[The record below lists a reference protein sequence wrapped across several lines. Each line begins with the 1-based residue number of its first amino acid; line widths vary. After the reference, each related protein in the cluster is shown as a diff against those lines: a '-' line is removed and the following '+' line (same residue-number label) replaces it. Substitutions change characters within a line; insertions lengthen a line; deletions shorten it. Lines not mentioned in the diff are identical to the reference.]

1 MCDECVHTSAD
12 YKSKGLTFMCACVY
26 MPKLTTLHA
35 CPCIYTCVHGYMH
48 GGYTKCVCVC
58 VTCTC
63 LHVCRLQV
71 GHQSSS
77 WLSTYFLRQILN
89 VPKMDSWVSLASLG
103 GQCSPGTHLS
113 LPTPSGRVT
122 EMFHCT
128 QLFMW
133 ALAGQTQVCAA
144 GTFPTEPSSPQPQTT
159 G

>member
-1 MCDECVHTSAD
+1 MCVHAKID
-12 YKSKGLTFMCACVY
+12 YTACLPLYIHLHTWLHAWWLHYLSVCVSHVHVCMCA
-26 MPKLTTLHA
+26 
-35 CPCIYTCVHGYMH
+35 GY
-48 GGYTKCVCVC
+48 
-58 VTCTC
+58 
-63 LHVCRLQV
+63 RLDTSLPR
-71 GHQSSS
+71 GF
-77 WLSTYFLRQILN
+77 STYFLRQILH

-103 GQCSPGTHLS
+103 SQCSPGTHLS

-133 ALAGQTQVCAA
+133 VLAGQTQVCAA